1 MRAELKELF
10 LDAQD
15 LLAKGDRKLALKVYK
30 EALKLA
36 EKDTDEEFF
45 ANSLLGMYHDDLEEH
60 EKSIKFFK
68 KAQSLA
74 KHVYGSRSFELAGAL
89 NNEAMALQQMCAD
102 DHAAKLF
109 VQVVSIIRE
118 IQLKPKVPTKSDEES
133 IGTTVEMLASAAEM
147 KLCRVELDAA
157 LELFRDAYEFSL
169 AHQTA
174 AHPRCIQAAV
184 ELACVEYA
192 AGDGERASKLMD
204 ELFQPDVIAAVQNVV
219 IVAQTVGRLGSM
231 LDDMG
236 FIDADELQEVFL
248 SGQTSPWS
256 GLRTRSKSASA
267 KSKSKSTTSKST
279 KPTKPAPSSKTASFE
294 AAKTGASNVIPL
306 FGKMDV
312 DSKVESKSKAN
323 SKSKSTSK
331 FKSKSDESSAKAVTA
346 TQNEG
351 YQLRISLR
359 GIKPEI
365 WRRITVSKEC
375 SFAELHKIIQKAM
388 GWENSHFHLFNA
400 SGAAI
405 GDKKQ
410 LDDCKDER
418 RITLADLDL
427 SEGSTIDYNYDFGE
441 DWRHTIVVEKCL
453 DDISELPMF
462 VDGLRACPPEDC
474 GGVPGF
480 MELLEIL
487 KRPDERKHL
496 PEFFDDFDP
505 DEIPNCFKQ
514 AKKKSGTKST
524 RSSKPKQ

>member
-10 LDAQD
+10 LDAQN
-15 LLAKGDRKLALKVYK
+15 LLAMGDRKLALKVYK

-36 EKDTDEEFF
+36 EKNTDEEFF

-74 KHVYGSRSFELAGAL
+74 KHVYGSRSFELAGAI

-174 AHPRCIQAAV
+174 AHPRCVQAAV

-236 FIDADELQEVFL
+236 FVDADELQEVFL

-256 GLRTRSKSASA
+256 GRGTRSKSASA
-267 KSKSKSTTSKST
+267 KSKSTKSKLKSLD
-279 KPTKPAPSSKTASFE
+279 SSPK
-294 AAKTGASNVIPL
+294 AAKGGASNVIPL
-306 FGKMDV
+306 FGKV
-312 DSKVESKSKAN
+312 DADSEVGAKSKASSKSKTTPK
-323 SKSKSTSK
+323 SKSKT
-331 FKSKSDESSAKAVTA
+331 DESSAKTVTA

-388 GWENSHFHLFNA
+388 GWENSHFHQFNA

-418 RITLADLDL
+418 KIKLADLEL
-427 SEGSTIDYNYDFGE
+427 SEGSNIDYNYDFGE

-496 PEFFDDFDP
+496 PDIFDDYDP

-514 AKKKSGTKST
+514 AKKKSGAKST